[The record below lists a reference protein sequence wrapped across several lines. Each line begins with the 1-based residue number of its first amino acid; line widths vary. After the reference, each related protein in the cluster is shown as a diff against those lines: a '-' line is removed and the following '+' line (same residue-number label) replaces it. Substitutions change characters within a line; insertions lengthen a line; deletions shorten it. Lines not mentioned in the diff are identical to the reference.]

1 VVQRITTAPVTYVK
15 ERAIVAIEMIASPR
29 MYVGLVL
36 SLVKDFYAKNPQI
49 KASHGIT
56 HVLTVHHHAVQAVAA
71 HVPALTEEQ
80 SMQVESAAL
89 LHDVDDT
96 KYFPDHYH
104 EKYNA
109 KSILKQAQ
117 ISDNAT
123 RSILQMI
130 EWVSA
135 SQNGNSVPP
144 SIESS
149 GEYFRLIP
157 RWSDRLEA
165 VGIRGVVRCY
175 QYTLE
180 KGQPMY
186 SDATPRAT
194 SEEEVWKLADPKR
207 FVEYQ
212 ASGGNSQDMISHYYD
227 KLLHVARP
235 PSSIVRN
242 SYLEGKASESATPLV
257 EVCLRFGMTGKID
270 EEYLN
275 ELEAQVE

>member
-1 VVQRITTAPVTYVK
+1 
-15 ERAIVAIEMIASPR
+15 MIASPR
-29 MYVGLVL
+29 IYAGLIL
-36 SLVKDFYAKNPQI
+36 PLVKDFYAKNPQI

-56 HVLTVHHHAVQAVAA
+56 HVLTVHHHAVQAIAA
-71 HVPALTEEQ
+71 HVPPLTDEQ

-96 KYFPDHYH
+96 KYFPDHRDD
-104 EKYNA
+104 KCNA
-109 KSILKQAQ
+109 KSILKEAHV
-117 ISDNAT
+117 SDDAT
-123 RSILQMI
+123 RAILQMI

-175 QYTLE
+175 QYTVE
-180 KGQPMY
+180 KGQAMY
-186 SDATPRAT
+186 SDASPRAT
-194 SEEEVWKLADPKR
+194 SEEEVWKLADPQR

-212 ASGGNSQDMISHYYD
+212 VSGGTSHDMISHYYD

-242 SYLEGKASESATPLV
+242 SYLEAKASESATPLV

-270 EEYLN
+270 EEYLIK
-275 ELEAQVE
+275 LEAQVE